1 MGVPCGICARVVHAW
16 CTLKTPHKGRSLSV
30 MYNMATTLARSTKR
44 GILLCVD
51 IILVPPA
58 LLTAMV
64 LQYDDNL
71 AFDNMLQHWQ
81 ALPLLMGLCGLL
93 TVVLGLHRVQLKAF
107 ESHAIGL
114 TALHAVLLGLATA
127 VMDDLAGFGTS
138 FATFINFALIY
149 FFMSIG
155 VRMLM
160 LQVLLEIYRR
170 EQPQCRL
177 LIYGAGQTGRQLAA
191 ALRTDQST
199 IPVAFIDDN
208 EALQTTLVQ
217 GLTVYS
223 PLTIEALVKARKI
236 DRVVLAMPS
245 MTKPRQAHLSRH
257 LRELGLDV
265 HTVPSFAQLTGQT
278 PVTEEIQSGSADK
291 LLRRRALDN
300 ELSGGSDAYRGRVV
314 LISGAGG
321 SIGSELCRQIASCA
335 PKRIVLFE
343 ISELALYRID
353 MELRGLARNRAIHI
367 VPVLGSV
374 TDENLVLRTLRDHDV
389 QVVLHAAAY
398 KHVNLV
404 EQNPIT
410 GMANNVLG
418 THVLARAAST
428 AQVERFILISTD
440 KAVRPT
446 NIMGASKRLA
456 EMLVHDLAN
465 RTKGGNI
472 FSIVR
477 FGNVMGSSGSV
488 IPLFQEQIKLGGP
501 VTVTHPD
508 VTRYFMTISEAARL
522 VLVAGSFDA
531 SGDVFVLDMGEPV
544 RIYDLACQMI
554 SAVGYSLRNEANP
567 NGDIEIKFIGLQPG
581 EKIEEELLIGKG
593 QTTTAHP
600 KILQANETH
609 LSEIEVASA
618 MRSIRDA
625 IERADETALRAVI
638 ARWVEGGAHFTRQAQ
653 DTSRT

>member
-1 MGVPCGICARVVHAW
+1 
-16 CTLKTPHKGRSLSV
+16 
-30 MYNMATTLARSTKR
+30 MAVIYDIASTLARSTKR

-64 LQYDDNL
+64 LQYDDSL
-71 AFDNMLQHWQ
+71 AFDNMRQHWL
-81 ALPLLMGLCGLL
+81 ALPLLMGFCGLL

-114 TALHAVLLGLATA
+114 TALHAILLGLATA

-155 VRMLM
+155 ARMLM
-160 LQVLLEIYRR
+160 LQALLAIYRR

-199 IPVAFIDDN
+199 IPVAFVDDN
-208 EALQTTLVQ
+208 EALQTCMVQ

-236 DRVVLAMPS
+236 DRIVLAMPAMS
-245 MTKPRQAHLSRH
+245 KPQQAQLSRR

-265 HTVPSFAQLTGQT
+265 HTVPSFAQLTGQV
-278 PVTEEIQSGSADK
+278 PVTEEIRSGSADK
-291 LLRRRALDN
+291 LLRRPALDG
-300 ELSGGSDAYRGRVV
+300 ELLGGADAYKGRVV

-321 SIGSELCRQIASCA
+321 SIGSELCRQIVSYA

-343 ISELALYRID
+343 LSELALYKID
-353 MELRGLARNRAIHI
+353 MELRSLSRNRAIHI

-374 TDENLVLRTLRDHDV
+374 ADENLVERALRDHGV
-389 QVVLHAAAY
+389 EVVLHAAAY

-404 EQNPIT
+404 EQNPIA

-418 THVLARAAST
+418 THVLARAA
-428 AQVERFILISTD
+428 AAARVERFILISTD

-456 EMLVHDLAN
+456 EILVHDLAN
-465 RTKGGNI
+465 RAKGGTI
-472 FSIVR
+472 FSMVR

-554 SAVGYSLRNEANP
+554 SAVGYTLRNAANP

-581 EKIEEELLIGKG
+581 EKITEELLIGKG

-600 KILQANETH
+600 KILQANEKH

-618 MRSIRDA
+618 LRSIRDA

-638 ARWVEGGAHFTRQAQ
+638 SRWVEGGAHFINHAQ
-653 DTSRT
+653 DTPRF